1 MGRRAIY
8 SETGGIKEISCVG
21 CGGLYPSTGLPH
33 LCQTCGGLFDFR
45 NPLTFNPTLVDRSQP
60 GIWRYRHTFGLPTE
74 SEPVS
79 LGEGDTPLAWATV
92 LNREVAFKCEY
103 FNPSGSFKD
112 RGSSVIAT
120 WLKSRN
126 IREAVED
133 SSGNAGAS
141 FAAYSARAG
150 IKARIYVPESSS
162 GPKRSQMEVYGAD
175 VVPVPGERSRA
186 AEAVLAA
193 VNERK
198 IYASHAYLPF
208 NIPGYATMA
217 FEIFEQLDGKIPGAV
232 LVPAGQGGLL
242 LGLWRGFCALRIAN
256 NIKDIRPKIIGVQ
269 SKACAPLWIEYSG
282 TEEDIPVRSTIAE
295 GVQVRYPIRKDAVIQ
310 AVKASRGCIS
320 AVEEEDII
328 PGRNSL
334 RKLGFYVEPTSAI
347 VWAVLEKIIHQLPDP
362 VVVILTGSGLK
373 QETNHIRIN

>member
-1 MGRRAIY
+1 
-8 SETGGIKEISCVG
+8 
-21 CGGLYPSTGLPH
+21 
-33 LCQTCGGLFDFR
+33 
-45 NPLTFNPTLVDRSQP
+45 
-60 GIWRYRHTFGLPTE
+60 
-74 SEPVS
+74 
-79 LGEGDTPLAWATV
+79 
-92 LNREVAFKCEY
+92 
-103 FNPSGSFKD
+103 
-112 RGSSVIAT
+112 
-120 WLKSRN
+120 
-126 IREAVED
+126 
-133 SSGNAGAS
+133 
-141 FAAYSARAG
+141 
-150 IKARIYVPESSS
+150 
-162 GPKRSQMEVYGAD
+162 
-175 VVPVPGERSRA
+175 
-186 AEAVLAA
+186 
-193 VNERK
+193 
-198 IYASHAYLPF
+198 
-208 NIPGYATMA
+208 MA

-242 LGLWRGFCALRIAN
+242 LGLWRGFCALRIAI